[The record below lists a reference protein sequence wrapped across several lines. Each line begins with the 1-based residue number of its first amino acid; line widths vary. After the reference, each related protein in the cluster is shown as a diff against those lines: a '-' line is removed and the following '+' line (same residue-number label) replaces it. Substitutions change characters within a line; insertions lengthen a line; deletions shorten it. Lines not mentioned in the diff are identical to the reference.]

1 MTKDME
7 REALDKFVSSL
18 PAESYLADIF
28 KEIKPMILQAIS
40 SDMPFISYRELLS
53 EKIDMEKQVIE
64 ASKRVSQLQAEIDT
78 RKRTMQQQQRDIDR
92 LNDMM
97 ASVREK
103 AAAIA
108 DFARK
113 NG

>member
-7 REALDKFVSSL
+7 RHLLNRFVAGL
-18 PAESYLADIF
+18 PVESYLADIF
-28 KEIKPMILQAIS
+28 NEIKPLIEQAITN
-40 SDMPFISYRELLS
+40 DMPFISYADMMKGKLDI
-53 EKIDMEKQVIE
+53 EKEIVE
-64 ASKRVSQLQAEIDT
+64 ASKRIAQLQVEIDT
-78 RKRTMQQQQRDIDR
+78 RKRTMLSQQRDIDR

-97 ASVREK
+97 DTLREK
-103 AAAIA
+103 ASAIA

>member
-7 REALDKFVSSL
+7 RDLLNRFVASL

-28 KEIKPMILQAIS
+28 KEIKPSIEQAIT
-40 SDMPFISYRELLS
+40 SDMPFISYRELLV

-64 ASKRVSQLQAEIDT
+64 ASKRVSLLQAEIDA
-78 RKRTMQQQQRDIDR
+78 RKRTIQQQQRDIDR

>member
-7 REALDKFVSSL
+7 RDLLSKFVAGL
-18 PAESYLADIF
+18 PSESYLGDIF
-28 KEIKPMILQAIS
+28 KEIVPMILQAIS

-64 ASKRVSQLQAEIDT
+64 ASKRVSLLQAEIDT
-78 RKRTMQQQQRDIDR
+78 RKRTLLTQQRDIDR